1 MKSQKRGRR
10 SNSLRW
16 AAKLLHFLEQINE
29 LILIFRW
36 LVQNADYFFE
46 YFVLFLVS
54 LFVLFLNLA
63 LIFIEI
69 LVIVLFRLL

>member
-16 AAKLLHFLEQINE
+16 AAELLHFLEQVYE
-29 LILIFRW
+29 LVLIFRW
-36 LVQNADYFFE
+36 LIQNADYFFE
-46 YFVLFLVS
+46 HFVLFLIS

-69 LVIVLFRLL
+69 LVVVLFRLL

>member
-1 MKSQKRGRR
+1 MKSQKWGRR

-16 AAKLLHFLEQINE
+16 AAELLHFLEQIYE

-36 LVQNADYFFE
+36 LVQNANNFFE

-69 LVIVLFRLL
+69 LVVMLFRLL